1 MRKICLAL
9 CSAVSNQW
17 TSLEEHFKR
26 LMSVDLLWPPKTTSS
41 SFHVKSAIWT
51 WNTSSAAHTGLLK
64 QWPHAPVGFFG
75 AAEFLTSYKFWK
87 MVVVSQMSLSKNG
100 VFSGLQQMPSS
111 QLSGEIVPLPC
122 LEGPADIVRHES
134 RNLPPHGPLGD
145 LDEAGIGV
153 ISVLSKGNETAMPP
167 LNQWRKK
174 QRLFPSLSATQMTF
188 SMLYLSSRCSCSS
201 CCRCRA
207 SSTLLLER
215 ASGYWP

>member
-1 MRKICLAL
+1 MRKICLVL
-9 CSAVSNQW
+9 CSTVSNQW

-26 LMSVDLLWPPKTTSS
+26 LMRVDLFWLPKTTRSS
-41 SFHVKSAIWT
+41 
-51 WNTSSAAHTGLLK
+51 SSAAHTVLLK
-64 QWPHAPVGFFG
+64 QWPHAPVGIRRSWVPD
-75 AAEFLTSYKFWK
+75 FL
-87 MVVVSQMSLSKNG
+87 QILKNG
-100 VFSGLQQMPSS
+100 SCFTNESLKKLAFSGLPHQMPSS

-145 LDEAGIGV
+145 SDEAGIGV

-167 LNQWRKK
+167 LNQWRKNK
-174 QRLFPSLSATQMTF
+174 GSFLLLVPPKWRFPCYI
-188 SMLYLSSRCSCSS
+188 YLSSRCSCSS

-215 ASGYWP
+215 ASGYWS